1 MEEAKKF
8 TNMTPP
14 ILFASLDEL
23 RDRLLIARIEAG
35 VTIVEESVKDLID
48 LLQQRSC
55 LEISY
60 ITK

>member
-1 MEEAKKF
+1 
-8 TNMTPP
+8 MTPP